1 VSFLRHVGC
10 PFAEATLL
18 ALRERA
24 VTAPDVGWLAVSHAP
39 EGATVDWCR
48 VAGGAAGVEVVSD
61 PERQFYAAW
70 GLGRS
75 SLGHFMGRESL
86 RAVMKLA
93 RSGIR
98 NRSPVG
104 TRWQTAGTFAIDAE
118 SAIRYLH
125 QPRHAGDLPDLDA
138 ALAAARGET
147 EPAGA

>member
-24 VTAPDVGWLAVSHAP
+24 VTAPDVGWLAVSHAS
-39 EGATVDWCR
+39 ERATGDWCQVVGR
-48 VAGGAAGVEVVSD
+48 AHRVEVVSD
-61 PERQFYAAW
+61 PERRFYAAW

-86 RAVMKLA
+86 RAVMTLA

-98 NRSPVG
+98 NRSPAG

-138 ALAAARGET
+138 ALAAARGEP
-147 EPAGA
+147 EPAGT

>member
-18 ALRERA
+18 ALREHA
-24 VTAPDVGWLAVSHAP
+24 ATAPDVGWWAVSHAP
-39 EGATVDWCR
+39 ERATVEWCR
-48 VAGGAAGVEVVSD
+48 VVGGAGGVEVVSD
-61 PERQFYAAW
+61 PERRFYAAW

-75 SLGHFMGRESL
+75 SLGHFMGRDSL
-86 RAVMKLA
+86 LAVMTLA

-104 TRWQTAGTFAIDAE
+104 TRWQTAGTFGIDAE
-118 SAIRYLH
+118 SAVRYLH

-147 EPAGA
+147 EPAAA

>member
-18 ALRERA
+18 ALREHA

-39 EGATVDWCR
+39 ERATVDWCR
-48 VAGGAAGVEVVSD
+48 VVGGADGVEVVSD
-61 PERQFYAAW
+61 RERRFYAAW